1 MKRLLHLGN
10 RRASTLIVAIL
21 LLPLFAW
28 AQTEPTSEDSEP
40 IYRFT
45 TTMPEFPG
53 SFNAYLAKTIQFPED
68 ARAKGVSGTVLAE
81 FVVEKDGRVNQVT
94 IKVPLFPSCDEE
106 VVRAIQGS
114 PRWKPGTNVGQPV
127 RCYFQVPVT
136 FQRETEYYPQQ
147 ITDAALIDS
156 LKAILKSG
164 AFPAEDFTRF
174 DLENADYYRLKDYY
188 VVRCE
193 LKGLVSGD
201 VSNFQHYFVI
211 DVQNRKDFY
220 FMSLSDNM
228 KNVYLYDDLVVNSVD
243 YADGFSG
250 DARYFKRKKATFKLI
265 TQRISTKDLQVK
277 TTEKSYAKL
286 GWKEVYGLRLY

>member
-94 IKVPLFPSCDEE
+94 IKVPLYPSCDEE

-114 PRWKPGTNVGQPV
+114 PLWKPGTNQGHPV

-136 FQRETEYYPQQ
+136 FEYVTVYPEK
-147 ITDAALIDS
+147 ITDVALIDS
-156 LKAILKSG
+156 LKTLLKG
-164 AFPAEDFTRF
+164 GTFRNEDFTRF
-174 DLENADYYRLKDYY
+174 DLEKAGYYRLGNYY
-188 VVRCE
+188 VVRCM
-193 LKGLVSGD
+193 LAGLASGYG
-201 VSNFQHYFVI
+201 SNFQHYFVI

-228 KNVYLYDDLVVNSVD
+228 KNVYLYDDLIVNRVD

-277 TTEKSYAKL
+277 KTEKSYAKL

>member
-28 AQTEPTSEDSEP
+28 AQTEPTSDDSEP

-53 SFNAYLAKTIQFPED
+53 NFTSYLAKTIRFPQD
-68 ARAKGVSGTVLAE
+68 AIENGVAGTVLAE

-94 IKVPLFPSCDEE
+94 IKVPLYPSCDEE

-114 PRWKPGTNVGQPV
+114 PLWKPGTNQGHPV

-136 FQRETEYYPQQ
+136 FRYDTVYPEK
-147 ITDAALIDS
+147 ITDVALIDS
-156 LKAILKSG
+156 LKTVLRSG
-164 AFPAEDFTRF
+164 TFPDEDFIRF
-174 DLENADYYRLKDYY
+174 NLVEADYYRLGDFY
-188 VVRCE
+188 VVRCM
-193 LKGLVSGD
+193 LKGLASGYGSD
-201 VSNFQHYFVI
+201 FQHYFVV

-228 KNVYLYDDLVVNSVD
+228 KNIYLYGNLIVNSVD
-243 YADGFSG
+243 YADGYYE
-250 DARYFKRKKATFKLI
+250 DAKYFKRKKATFNLI
-265 TQRISTKDLQVK
+265 TQSISTKDLQVK
-277 TTEKSYAKL
+277 KTEKSDAKF
-286 GWKEVYGLRLY
+286 GWKEVYGLRFY

>member
-94 IKVPLFPSCDEE
+94 IKVPLYPSCDEE

-136 FQRETEYYPQQ
+136 FRYDMVYPEK
-147 ITDAALIDS
+147 ITDVALIDS
-156 LKAILKSG
+156 LKTVLRSG
-164 AFPAEDFTRF
+164 TFPDEDFIRF
-174 DLENADYYRLKDYY
+174 NLVEADYYRLGDFY

-193 LKGLVSGD
+193 LAGLVSGD

-250 DARYFKRKKATFKLI
+250 DARYFKKKKATFKLI

>member
-21 LLPLFAW
+21 LLPLLAW

-94 IKVPLFPSCDEE
+94 IKVPLYPSCDEE

-114 PRWKPGTNVGQPV
+114 PAG
-127 RCYFQVPVT
+127 
-136 FQRETEYYPQQ
+136 
-147 ITDAALIDS
+147 S
-156 LKAILKSG
+156 LAPTS
-164 AFPAEDFTRF
+164 A
-174 DLENADYYRLKDYY
+174 
-188 VVRCE
+188 
-193 LKGLVSGD
+193 
-201 VSNFQHYFVI
+201 
-211 DVQNRKDFY
+211 
-220 FMSLSDNM
+220 SLSDATSRCPSR
-228 KNVYLYDDLVVNSVD
+228 LST
-243 YADGFSG
+243 S
-250 DARYFKRKKATFKLI
+250 RCIPRKLPM
-265 TQRISTKDLQVK
+265 SL
-277 TTEKSYAKL
+277 
-286 GWKEVYGLRLY
+286 